1 MPGLILHKFDGD
13 AHGEDDEWEA
23 HIQIEVRTED
33 DKKALPATVTV
44 RWSGSES
51 GQTTFSADKKGK
63 IDVRIGEFDS
73 SSLTFEI
80 AAIELEGYL
89 YMPSLNEVSDT
100 MVIEG
105 PGD

>member
-1 MPGLILHKFDGD
+1 VSGLVLHKFDGD

-51 GQTTFSADKKGK
+51 GQTVFSADKNGK

-100 MVIEG
+100 IVIG
-105 PGD
+105 AR

>member
-1 MPGLILHKFDGD
+1 
-13 AHGEDDEWEA
+13 
-23 HIQIEVRTED
+23 
-33 DKKALPATVTV
+33 
-44 RWSGSES
+44 
-51 GQTTFSADKKGK
+51 
-63 IDVRIGEFDS
+63 VRIGEFDS